1 MSVPAARVALFN
13 SADPRGLK
21 VGGIETYI
29 RDYIAHHPEDM
40 EVLFI
45 GPDEIGDLTPGTV
58 SQVRLRGRS
67 FGYLPLGRR
76 ADSVNAYPERIGES
90 ETLAF
95 LRMMMRHWQLLR
107 TTLRGRY
114 SAEIRRVEYAPF
126 IAGLGLPFIQML
138 HLRGARKLPMS
149 GLQNRLWPV
158 TRGAEYVAAGL
169 CRRFYTVTAELTEQL
184 RRRSWPFAHK
194 FATLTTW
201 ADPALFRP
209 SPFNTADDTLHLV
222 FAGRTDAFKQL
233 GLMMQVVARV
243 RARLPGRIAFHYIGD
258 GDLTAYPEYAAIA
271 DISSHHGRRPAAQV
285 AQLIARCSMGLLTSA
300 FEGMPRFVLECLGSG
315 RPVVA
320 LQLPQLRAVV
330 RPGLSG
336 ALVPPGADALERM
349 AEAIVEVRN
358 ACRSGALTPE
368 TIAACV
374 SRFRPEPMLAPIW
387 EDHRLLARNGALP
400 YPKRQATGRAR

>member
-1 MSVPAARVALFN
+1 MSFPRARVALFN

-21 VGGIETYI
+21 VGGIETYV
-29 RDYIAHHPEDM
+29 RDYIAYHPEDM

-45 GPDEIGDLTPGTV
+45 GPDEIGDLPPDEVTR
-58 SQVRLRGRS
+58 VRFRGRS
-67 FGYLPLGRR
+67 FNYLSLGRR
-76 ADSVNAYPERIGES
+76 GDSVNAYPTRIGES

-95 LRMMMRHWQLLR
+95 LRMMMRRWQLLR
-107 TTLRGRY
+107 TTLKGRY

-126 IAGLGLPFIQML
+126 VASLGVPFIQML

-158 TRGAEYVAAGL
+158 TRSAEYVAAGL
-169 CRRFYTVTAELTEQL
+169 CQRFYTVNADLTDQL

-201 ADPALFRP
+201 ADPLLFKP
-209 SPFNTADDTLHLV
+209 APFSAADETLHLV

-233 GLMMQVVARV
+233 GLMMQVVAQLRAMLPNRV
-243 RARLPGRIAFHYIGD
+243 AFHYIGD

-271 DISSHHGRRPAAQV
+271 DISTNHGRRPAAQV
-285 AQLIARCSMGLLTSA
+285 AQLIARCSVGLLTSA
-300 FEGMPRFVLECLGSG
+300 FEGMPRFVLECLACG

-330 RPGLSG
+330 RPGVSG
-336 ALVPPGADALERM
+336 VLVPPGKDAAERM
-349 AEAIVEVRN
+349 AQAVIEVWSG
-358 ACRSGALTPE
+358 CRSGALTPQG
-368 TIAACV
+368 IAKTVAP
-374 SRFRPEPMLAPIW
+374 FRPQRILAPIW
-387 EDHRLLARNGALP
+387 DDHRLLARNGLLT
-400 YPKRQATGRAR
+400 YPANQP